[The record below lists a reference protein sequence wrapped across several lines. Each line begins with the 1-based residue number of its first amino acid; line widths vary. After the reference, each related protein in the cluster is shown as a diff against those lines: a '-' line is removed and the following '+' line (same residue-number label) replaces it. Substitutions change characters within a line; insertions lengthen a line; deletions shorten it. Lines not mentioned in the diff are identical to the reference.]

1 MYLKIGVRSS
11 TFKNHLSLMS
21 SHSKNSEASGQ
32 KEWKKF
38 SKLSAKVDS
47 LTIKTDKKIA
57 NDGGTQWCEDA

>member
-11 TFKNHLSLMS
+11 TFKNHLSLI
-21 SHSKNSEASGQ
+21 SHSENSEASGQ

-47 LTIKTDKKIA
+47 FTIKTDKKIA
-57 NDGGTQWCEDA
+57 DDGGAQ